1 MRHVIILPDL
11 GQTTNEATIRQF
23 LKKPGERV
31 TRGEPILA
39 VSTDK
44 VEMEVESFANGYLR
58 QWLAEEG
65 TLASAMSALAIVT
78 DTLDEPYTS
87 PQDDGKSAPATPV
100 KTEEKPAG
108 APPAKNTAVGVT
120 AAPAA
125 RTLAKDRGI
134 DLSKVSGTG
143 ADGLITKADVLR
155 WVEHAGRAM
164 PAPTSTG
171 DNRALAAMAATVV
184 ASKRDIPHFYAVVD
198 VSVSHAAAWRA
209 GWNEQHPR
217 LHATYNDLF
226 VLCAARSLRDNPRL
240 NVSYGNGSYQQ
251 RSAADVLLV
260 VAHEPTMLL
269 VPVADPS
276 ELAWDVFLETMRKAP
291 QLSTPVSA
299 EPLLAISNL
308 GMFGV
313 KQFAA
318 IIPPTC
324 TSALAIG
331 AVREQ
336 PVVKKGKLENELVC
350 SMTISAD
357 HRVVDGVAAAR
368 FLERVQFHLNS
379 L

>member
-11 GQTTNEATIRQF
+11 GQTTNEATLRQF

-65 TLASAMSALAIVT
+65 TLASAMSPVAIVT
-78 DTLDEPYTS
+78 DTADEPYTA
-87 PQDDGKSAPATPV
+87 PGDDGK
-100 KTEEKPAG
+100 TERVDTQSKPAA
-108 APPAKNTAVGVT
+108 APPTRISTARVT

-125 RTLAKDRGI
+125 RTLARERGI
-134 DLSKVSGTG
+134 DLSGVEGTG
-143 ADGLITKADVLR
+143 ADGLITRADVLR
-155 WVEHAGRAM
+155 WAEQSDKATPPPSRFS
-164 PAPTSTG
+164 PG
-171 DNRALAAMAATVV
+171 DNRALSAMAATVI
-184 ASKRDIPHFYAVVD
+184 ASKRDIPHFYATVD
-198 VSVSHAAAWRA
+198 VAMSHAAAWRSQ
-209 GWNEQHPR
+209 WNQQHPA

-226 VLCAARSLRDNPRL
+226 VFCAARSLRDNLRL
-240 NVSYGNGSYQQ
+240 NVSYSNGSYKQH
-251 RSAADVLLV
+251 SAADVLLV
-260 VAHEPTMLL
+260 VAHEPAMLL
-269 VPVADPS
+269 VPLADPCS
-276 ELAWDVFLETMRKAP
+276 LTWEAFLEKVRRASQP
-291 QLSTPVSA
+291 STSNA
-299 EPLLAISNL
+299 GDPLLAISNL

-318 IIPPTC
+318 IIPPSC

-336 PVVKKGKLENELVC
+336 PAVKNGKLENGLVC
-350 SMTISAD
+350 SLTISAD

-368 FLERVQFHLNS
+368 FLERIQFHLNS

>member
-23 LKKPGERV
+23 LKKPGEHV

-65 TLASAMSALAIVT
+65 TLATAMSPVAIVT
-78 DTLDEPYTS
+78 DTADEPYA
-87 PQDDGKSAPATPV
+87 PPGDDAKAVLAE
-100 KTEEKPAG
+100 TEEKPAVVAEVKSRTG
-108 APPAKNTAVGVT
+108 GVR

-125 RTLAKDRGI
+125 RAVAKERGI
-134 DLSKVSGTG
+134 DLGKVPGTG
-143 ADGLITKADVLR
+143 PDGIISKADVLR
-155 WVEHAGRAM
+155 WLEQADKAGASLS
-164 PAPTSTG
+164 PAG
-171 DNRALAAMAATVV
+171 NNRALSAMAATVM
-184 ASKRDIPHFYAVVD
+184 ASKRDIPHFYATAD
-198 VSVSHAAAWRA
+198 VSMAHAAAWRA
-209 GWNEQHPR
+209 AWNEKHPN
-217 LHATYNDLF
+217 LHATYNDVF
-226 VLCAARSLRDNPRL
+226 VLCAARSLRDSPRL
-240 NVSYGNGSYQQ
+240 NVSYSNGSYQQ
-251 RSAADVLLV
+251 HSAADVVLV

-269 VPVADPS
+269 APLADPC
-276 ELAWDVFLETMRKAP
+276 ELSWEAFLQTVRRAT
-291 QLSTPVSA
+291 QLNTPTA
-299 EPLLAISNL
+299 AQPLLAISNL
-308 GMFGV
+308 GMFRV

-318 IIPPTC
+318 IIPPSC

-336 PVVKKGKLENELVC
+336 PALKSGKLQNELVC
-350 SMTISAD
+350 SITISAD
-357 HRVVDGVAAAR
+357 HRVVDGVAVAR